1 MEDVSDV
8 DEAVLAMWAQDEVP
22 GAVKPVSSLY
32 LGTVC
37 NCGEKLECEFFL
49 KIIFVQEVRRSG
61 GRGGADRRTIRPLR

>member
-1 MEDVSDV
+1 MSDV

-37 NCGEKLECEFFL
+37 NCGEKLECEFFFFY
-49 KIIFVQEVRRSG
+49 K
-61 GRGGADRRTIRPLR
+61 